1 MNRAARRQ
9 AGDPARRR
17 LGPLAHDPV
26 VVILALIAFF
36 PAISGK
42 PLDGLLILLVA
53 FALQVLAART
63 QAPVPPGWHRP
74 ARRRPARL
82 AAGSLAEAKG

>member
-53 FALQVLAART
+53 SALQVLAACT
-63 QAPVPPGWHRP
+63 QAPAPPGWHPPRP
-74 ARRRPARL
+74 APPRL
-82 AAGSLAEAKG
+82 AGGR